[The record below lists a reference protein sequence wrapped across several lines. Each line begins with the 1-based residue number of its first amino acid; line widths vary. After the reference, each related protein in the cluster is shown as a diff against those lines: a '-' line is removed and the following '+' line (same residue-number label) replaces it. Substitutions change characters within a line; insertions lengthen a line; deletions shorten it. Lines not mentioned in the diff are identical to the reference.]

1 MLPAAVVASLLPHLD
16 ASARPR
22 VVPLGSGTH
31 RRLFKVETPARSLFV
46 KLGSASAL
54 PELEAEAAGLE
65 ALREAAALGVPAV
78 VACGATDAEAYLA
91 IEWLDL
97 VSPTPRAEERLG
109 ERLAAQHR
117 RTGPWFGWWRDN
129 TLGPTLQRNARHAS
143 WTEFFREER
152 LAFQL
157 RLAVANGLPDRCRA
171 LGERVLER
179 LDQLLEGH
187 APAPSLLHGDL
198 WGGNWGATRDEEPY
212 VFDPAVYFGDREADI
227 GMTRLFGGFGPA
239 FRRAYEA
246 AWPLEPGAE
255 ARMEL
260 YNCYHLLNHF
270 NIFGAGYVRALA
282 AAFERVLARC

>member
-1 MLPAAVVASLLPHLD
+1 MLAPAVVASLLPHLE

-22 VVPLGSGTH
+22 IVPLGGGPH
-31 RRLFKVETPARSLFV
+31 QRLLKVETPARSLLV
-46 KLGSASAL
+46 KVGPAARL
-54 PELEAEAAGLE
+54 PDLEAEAAGLE
-65 ALREAAALGVPAV
+65 ALRGAAALGVPAV
-78 VACGATDAEAYLA
+78 VACGATDAEAFLA
-91 IEWLDL
+91 IEWLEL
-97 VSPTPRAEERLG
+97 VPATPRAEERLG
-109 ERLAAQHR
+109 EGLAAQHR
-117 RTGPWFGWWRDN
+117 RTDASFGWWRDN
-129 TLGPTLQRNARHAS
+129 TLGPTPQRNARHAS

-152 LAFQL
+152 LAIQL

-179 LDQLLEGH
+179 LDRLLEGH
-187 APAPSLLHGDL
+187 APVPSLLHGDL
-198 WGGNWGATRDEEPY
+198 WGGNWGATRDDTPY

-227 GMTRLFGGFGPA
+227 GMTQLFGGFGPV

-270 NIFGAGYVRALA
+270 NIFGAGYVGSIA